1 MALHFHVG
9 LQVLCG
15 SDPKTFWHRK
25 CLSTPPTLLSTL
37 LFTTHSP
44 SSHRGQP
51 EEAVEASTGSCSAC
65 PGCHSCPQLLQETSV
80 PCGAKPPTI
89 GDTHCLEPGETQT
102 RGYGGQRSSRA
113 FGHMSCTFL
122 FIPSTGLHS
131 TYFSVIR

>member
-15 SDPKTFWHRK
+15 NDPKTFWHRK

-44 SSHRGQP
+44 SSHHGQP

-65 PGCHSCPQLLQETSV
+65 PGCHSCPQLLQETCCALWCQASNNRRHSLS
-80 PCGAKPPTI
+80 GAW
-89 GDTHCLEPGETQT
+89 GDPDQGIWRSTKQQGLWTHVMHISFHALHWAPL
-102 RGYGGQRSSRA
+102 
-113 FGHMSCTFL
+113 HIFL
-122 FIPSTGLHS
+122 C
-131 TYFSVIR
+131 Y